1 MSPSA
6 SEKTSDTSSKSLKL
20 YLGVRAGRAIKR
32 VVGPNTTLRILTGSL
47 KGKKWIAGAGIS
59 QVLGLERERYTNRF
73 EASILKSSI
82 VYDIGAQVGW
92 YTLLASDLVGPR
104 GKVVAFEP
112 LPSVLRYLKSNVEV
126 NRCANV
132 QIVEAAASD
141 QDGIAEFFAKE
152 DGSLGSLSP
161 IYGPD
166 KIMVKT
172 VKIDSL
178 VKNEIIPAPNFIK
191 MDVERGEFAALKGA
205 ESTLVERAPMVFLET
220 HGYDTCVDC
229 HRLLSSFGY
238 EVERFRGSG
247 TLVALKHD
255 PLARNPLRHAAGER
269 TQTQ

>member
-1 MSPSA
+1 MSLST
-6 SEKTSDTSSKSLKL
+6 SEKTANISVKSVKL
-20 YLGVRAGRAIKR
+20 CLGVRAGRAIKR
-32 VVGPNTTLRILTGSL
+32 IVGRDTTLRILRGSL

-59 QVLGLERERYTNRF
+59 QVLGLERERYTDRF
-73 EASILKSSI
+73 QASVLKGSV
-82 VYDIGAQVGW
+82 VYDVGAQVGW

-104 GKVVAFEP
+104 GKVVAYEP

-126 NRCANV
+126 NHCANV

-141 QDGIAEFFAKE
+141 EDGTAEFFAKE

-178 VKNEIIPAPNFIK
+178 VKNEVVPAPDFIK
-191 MDVERGEFAALKGA
+191 MDVERGEVAALKGA
-205 ESTLVERAPMVFLET
+205 ESTLVERAPMLFLET

-229 HRLLSSFGY
+229 HNLLSSFGY
-238 EVERFRGSG
+238 EVERFPGSG
-247 TLVALKHD
+247 TLVALKPHA
-255 PLARNPLRHAAGER
+255 LARSPLRHAAGER
-269 TQTQ
+269 TQAQ